1 MSSRPVEEW
10 KKGDKVRCV
19 KPINGL
25 LNKTKIYTLLAD
37 AYFDNIEPQW
47 YVKLKTDIESVQ
59 NLYASRF
66 VLIESHKEFTDEE
79 YEELLV

>member
-1 MSSRPVEEW
+1 MSSRPVKEW

-25 LNKTKIYTLLAD
+25 LTQTKIYTLLLD
-37 AYFDNIEPQW
+37 AYFDNFEPQW
-47 YVKLKTDIESVQ
+47 YVRLKTDVESVL

-79 YEELLV
+79 YESLLI

>member
-1 MSSRPVEEW
+1 MSSRPVKEW

-25 LNKTKIYTLLAD
+25 LTQTKIYTLLLD
-37 AYFDNIEPQW
+37 AYFDNFGGQW
-47 YVKLKTDIESVQ
+47 YVKLITDIRSVQ